1 MFHVGDYVHLQQTA
15 PTTLDVMAGRTI
27 LRMQELLTS
36 RVLMLE
42 VVMVLFGRTMCV
54 IVRHVTSQMWMVQLT
69 QVWQYY
75 GPAWGV
81 CFVGLEVE
89 HPIWWCVIDVLGVG
103 TWHAWLHLW
112 MLFSLDDGFVLVVL
126 WRGRWLDLH
135 MAWIANGW
143 LTMRQHSTRPF
154 DLCTCEGV

>member
-27 LRMQELLTS
+27 LRVQELLTS

-75 GPAWGV
+75 GPA
-81 CFVGLEVE
+81 
-89 HPIWWCVIDVLGVG
+89 
-103 TWHAWLHLW
+103 
-112 MLFSLDDGFVLVVL
+112 
-126 WRGRWLDLH
+126 
-135 MAWIANGW
+135 
-143 LTMRQHSTRPF
+143 
-154 DLCTCEGV
+154 